1 MEMSDG
7 FVGVCICAVMPIM
20 IVWICMYAKMS
31 ENKRRTELAM
41 AAIEKN
47 SEIDVEQYFK
57 QIAPERLTIK
67 EKLLRRLTK
76 GIICSVIGGGATL
89 ITGVLYFVPDTTF
102 YRQDNTVTLFFLG
115 IVVLAVGAGFLA
127 SYFIGK
133 KMLQQEMLAELEN
146 MREGE

>member
-7 FVGVCICAVMPIM
+7 FVAVCICVVMPVM

-31 ENKRRTELAM
+31 ETRRRTELAM

-67 EKLLRRLTK
+67 EKLLRRLTR
-76 GIICSVIGGGATL
+76 GIICSVMGGGATL
-89 ITGVLYFVPDTTF
+89 ITGVLYFVPDTSF
-102 YRQDNTVTLFFLG
+102 YRQEDTVTLFFLG
-115 IVVLAVGAGFLA
+115 VAVLAIGAGFLI
-127 SYFIGK
+127 SYFIGR
-133 KMLQQEMLAELEN
+133 KMLQQEMQVELEN
-146 MREGE
+146 MQKGE